1 MSRSRRA
8 ARKRSRSQSRKARKK
23 QEGWFR
29 HSFIRSLGGIVALGT
44 LCIITL
50 TGGIIF
56 FQYDLRAARYDMDAV
71 GRIPIETRVPDANG
85 GLIGY
90 LHGENMG
97 KPVPLESISPH
108 FIEALLAR
116 EDSRFYHHNGIDK
129 FGVVRAWIR
138 NAKEKRTVQGAS
150 TITMQLSRMTYGLTG
165 QTMER
170 KLLEMAIARR
180 IEKRYSK
187 EEILSHYVNRVF
199 LGTGMNGI
207 EQAAQGYFAKS
218 AAELTVP
225 EAAMIAGVIRAP
237 NGFSPFRHYETAL
250 REMRST
256 LRRMENEGVISKKET
271 EQYLKARP
279 LVQPQDRWMKML
291 RQHSKVSG
299 QKHGISGC

>member
-1 MSRSRRA
+1 MTRSRRA
-8 ARKRSRSQSRKARKK
+8 ARKRIRFQFRKARKK
-23 QEGWFR
+23 QGGWFR
-29 HSFIRSLGGIVALGT
+29 HSFIRSLGGIVAVGA
-44 LCIITL
+44 LCITTL
-50 TGGIIF
+50 SGIIILSH
-56 FQYDLRAARYDMDAV
+56 YDLRASHYDMEAV
-71 GRIPIETRVPDANG
+71 GHIPVETGVLDTNG
-85 GLIGY
+85 VLIGY
-90 LHGENMG
+90 LHGENEG

-108 FIEALLAR
+108 FIKALLAR
-116 EDSRFYHHNGIDK
+116 EDSRFYHHDGIDK
-129 FGVVRAWIR
+129 FGVLRAWIR
-138 NAKEKRTVQGAS
+138 NTREKRTVQGAS

-237 NGFSPFRHYETAL
+237 NGFSPFRHYEIAL

-256 LRRMENEGVISKKET
+256 LRRMENEGVISKKEA
-271 EQYLKARP
+271 EKYLKARP
-279 LVQPQDRWMKML
+279 LVQRQDRWMKML
-291 RQHSKVSG
+291 RQHSKVSV
-299 QKHGISGC
+299 QKY

>member
-1 MSRSRRA
+1 MTRSRRA
-8 ARKRSRSQSRKARKK
+8 PRKRSRFKSRKK
-23 QEGWFR
+23 QEGWFC
-29 HSFIRSLGGIVALGT
+29 HSLIRFFGIVVLGAF
-44 LCIITL
+44 CIITL

-56 FQYDLRAARYDMDAV
+56 FQYDLRAARYDMKAV
-71 GRIPIETRVPDANG
+71 GRIPMEARVLDANG
-85 GLIGY
+85 SLIGNLY
-90 LHGENMG
+90 GENVG
-97 KPVPLESISPH
+97 RLVPLESISPY

-116 EDSRFYHHNGIDK
+116 EDSRFYRHHGIDQ

-138 NAKEKRTVQGAS
+138 NVKEKRAVQGAS
-150 TITMQLSRMTYGLTG
+150 TISMQLSRMTYGLTG
-165 QTMER
+165 KTMER

-180 IEKRYSK
+180 IEKWYSK

-218 AAELTVP
+218 AAELTLP

-256 LRRMENEGVISKKET
+256 IRRMENEGVISKKEA

-279 LVQPQDRWMKML
+279 PVQRQDRWMKML

-299 QKHGISGC
+299 QKH